1 MLRAISNYYYRGKDI
16 KSVKKEYVNSFDL
29 IGRGIYIP
37 LSVFQKIGLFDE
49 KRFKQ
54 CGDTELPLRARLAGY
69 NLIVSFKAIVYD
81 MPELTA
87 AIDVK
92 EYYTYKDFK
101 NVFFELSTEKK
112 IIYIENALLKDSTF
126 RNSLKDMI
134 VGLFT
139 VEEYNVYTLNAS
151 ALNKRMVGIIKE
163 RLISHIQLLTE
174 MRPKE

>member
-1 MLRAISNYYYRGKDI
+1 MSSRDSSLKAIRLDLISNTI
-16 KSVKKEYVNSFDL
+16 KTDMSSEEYFQNSVLRPLIKFQNDL
-29 IGRGIYIP
+29 
-37 LSVFQKIGLFDE
+37 
-49 KRFKQ
+49 
-54 CGDTELPLRARLAGY
+54 
-69 NLIVSFKAIVYD
+69 LI
-81 MPELTA
+81 A
-87 AIDVK
+87 AFLNFSNK
-92 EYYTYKDFK
+92 YK

-174 MRPKE
+174 LRPKE

>member
-1 MLRAISNYYYRGKDI
+1 MSSRDSSLKAIRLDLISNTI
-16 KSVKKEYVNSFDL
+16 KTDMSSEEYFQNSVLRPLIKFQNDL
-29 IGRGIYIP
+29 
-37 LSVFQKIGLFDE
+37 
-49 KRFKQ
+49 
-54 CGDTELPLRARLAGY
+54 
-69 NLIVSFKAIVYD
+69 LI
-81 MPELTA
+81 A
-87 AIDVK
+87 AFLNFSNK
-92 EYYTYKDFK
+92 YK

-174 MRPKE
+174 MGPTE

>member
-1 MLRAISNYYYRGKDI
+1 MSSRDSSLKAIRLDLISNTI
-16 KSVKKEYVNSFDL
+16 KTDMSSEEYFQNSVLRPLIKFQNDL
-29 IGRGIYIP
+29 
-37 LSVFQKIGLFDE
+37 
-49 KRFKQ
+49 
-54 CGDTELPLRARLAGY
+54 
-69 NLIVSFKAIVYD
+69 LI
-81 MPELTA
+81 A
-87 AIDVK
+87 AFLNFSNK
-92 EYYTYKDFK
+92 YK

-112 IIYIENALLKDSTF
+112 ITYIENALLKDSTF

-174 MRPKE
+174 MGPTE

>member
-1 MLRAISNYYYRGKDI
+1 MSSRDSSLKAIRLDLISNTI
-16 KSVKKEYVNSFDL
+16 KTDMSSEEYFQNSVLRPLIKFQNDL
-29 IGRGIYIP
+29 
-37 LSVFQKIGLFDE
+37 
-49 KRFKQ
+49 
-54 CGDTELPLRARLAGY
+54 
-69 NLIVSFKAIVYD
+69 LI
-81 MPELTA
+81 A
-87 AIDVK
+87 AFLNFSNK
-92 EYYTYKDFK
+92 YK

-112 IIYIENALLKDSTF
+112 IIYIENALLKDSKF

-174 MRPKE
+174 MGPTE

>member
-1 MLRAISNYYYRGKDI
+1 MSSRDSSLKAIRLDLISNTI
-16 KSVKKEYVNSFDL
+16 KTDMSSEEHFQNSVLRPLIKFQNDL
-29 IGRGIYIP
+29 
-37 LSVFQKIGLFDE
+37 
-49 KRFKQ
+49 
-54 CGDTELPLRARLAGY
+54 
-69 NLIVSFKAIVYD
+69 LI
-81 MPELTA
+81 A
-87 AIDVK
+87 AFLNFSNK
-92 EYYTYKDFK
+92 YK

-174 MRPKE
+174 MGPTE

>member
-1 MLRAISNYYYRGKDI
+1 MSSRDSSLKAIRLDLISNTI
-16 KSVKKEYVNSFDL
+16 KTDMSSEEYFQNSVLRPLIKFQNDL
-29 IGRGIYIP
+29 
-37 LSVFQKIGLFDE
+37 
-49 KRFKQ
+49 
-54 CGDTELPLRARLAGY
+54 
-69 NLIVSFKAIVYD
+69 LI
-81 MPELTA
+81 A
-87 AIDVK
+87 AFLNFSNK
-92 EYYTYKDFK
+92 YK

-112 IIYIENALLKDSTF
+112 IIYMENALLKDSTF

-174 MRPKE
+174 MRPTE

>member
-1 MLRAISNYYYRGKDI
+1 MSSRDSSLKAIRLDLISNTI
-16 KSVKKEYVNSFDL
+16 KTDMSSEEYFQNSVLRPLIKFQNDL
-29 IGRGIYIP
+29 
-37 LSVFQKIGLFDE
+37 
-49 KRFKQ
+49 
-54 CGDTELPLRARLAGY
+54 
-69 NLIVSFKAIVYD
+69 LI
-81 MPELTA
+81 A
-87 AIDVK
+87 AFLNFSNK
-92 EYYTYKDFK
+92 YK